1 MRMRMIEITTPETN
15 SLQETKSDIEPNL
28 EELNSEDQSFY
39 SSIVPDLNAMLEDPN
54 PEIINKIVNYSK
66 SV

>member
-1 MRMRMIEITTPETN
+1 MIEITTPKTN
-15 SLQETKSDIEPNL
+15 SIQETKSEIDPNL
-28 EELNSEDQSFY
+28 EELNTEDQSFY
-39 SSIVPDLNAMLEDPN
+39 SSIVPDLNALLEDPN

>member
-1 MRMRMIEITTPETN
+1 MIEITTPKTN
-15 SLQETKSDIEPNL
+15 AIQETKSEIDPNL
-28 EELNSEDQSFY
+28 EELNTEDQSFY
-39 SSIVPDLNAMLEDPN
+39 SSIVPDLNALLEDPN

>member
-15 SLQETKSDIEPNL
+15 SLQETKSDIDPNL
-28 EELNSEDQSFY
+28 EDLNTEDQSFY

>member
-1 MRMRMIEITTPETN
+1 MRMIEITTPETN

>member
-1 MRMRMIEITTPETN
+1 MIETTTPETN
-15 SLQETKSDIEPNL
+15 SLQETKSDIDPNL
-28 EELNSEDQSFY
+28 EDLNTEDQSFY

>member
-1 MRMRMIEITTPETN
+1 MRMIEINTPETN
-15 SLQETKSDIEPNL
+15 SLQDTQSDIDPNL
-28 EELNSEDQSFY
+28 EELNTEDQSFY

-54 PEIINKIVNYSK
+54 PEIIHKIVNYSK

>member
-1 MRMRMIEITTPETN
+1 MRLRMIEITTPKTN
-15 SLQETKSDIEPNL
+15 SIQETKSEIDPNL
-28 EELNSEDQSFY
+28 EELNTEDQSFY
-39 SSIVPDLNAMLEDPN
+39 SSIVPDLNALLEDPN

>member
-1 MRMRMIEITTPETN
+1 MIEITTPKTN
-15 SLQETKSDIEPNL
+15 SKQETKSEIDPNL
-28 EELNSEDQSFY
+28 EELNTEDQSFY
-39 SSIVPDLNAMLEDPN
+39 SSIVPDLNALLEDPN

>member
-1 MRMRMIEITTPETN
+1 MRLRMIEINTPETN
-15 SLQETKSDIEPNL
+15 SLQETKSDIDPNL
-28 EELNSEDQSFY
+28 EDLNTEDQSFY